1 MVRDPDTDKDEGRE
15 EALERWAWVMIFAG
29 SLKGGLNDI
38 AKDAEI
44 DRQRRR
50 QGLAPRYG
58 NYGLPNR
65 LRRNEGGPVPAAIT
79 PKIYGGGDGSN
90 HDSPVAGAAAVQH
103 VRETAAEE
111 QRERSLLLATA

>member
-44 DRQRRR
+44 DRQRLR

-90 HDSPVAGAAAVQH
+90 HDPPVAGAAAVQR